1 MYFRGL
7 ARNDCERLFDC
18 GARVFPAASADVI
31 VYKAMYELDRSLDGQ
46 FFSEFRLHFI
56 IVQVSFPVL
65 KEKSKL
71 RTARESGGRGRRGQL
86 QTHRMR
92 TRRAA
97 TH

>member
-1 MYFRGL
+1 MMVSNVR
-7 ARNDCERLFDC
+7 AMFDWYTRTFTDT
-18 GARVFPAASADVI
+18 AFP
-31 VYKAMYELDRSLDGQ
+31 KAMYELDRSLDGQ